1 MTAEQSTKHEDAPV
15 DAGYWLKIKKT
26 GRHYARASLH
36 ALRGLIWDVRPL
48 LADRPVFV
56 VGCSRGGTTLVYRT
70 FSECRGLGSLHRET
84 HDYWSRLHPIEAR
97 AWRSHDLTAT
107 DASEGDRAAVS
118 RFFYAGTGRRRFVD
132 KNNQNGLAVTYL
144 HALFPDA
151 HFVYIK
157 RSPGDN
163 INSLIEGWKRPEGF
177 GTWSGEL
184 PRPVAID
191 DGRFRRWC
199 FFLPE
204 GWESF
209 LEASIESVCAFQY
222 RAMNETILNA
232 RQQVPKD
239 QWTEMGYED
248 ILIDPVGEFRTAFEA
263 VGLEFDEHLRAHC
276 AEVLAKPYNAF
287 SEIRKD
293 KWRDSPYAARIERV
307 LPAVE
312 AISRRMGY

>member
-1 MTAEQSTKHEDAPV
+1 MTSDRNTERQDAAP
-15 DAGYWLKIKKT
+15 DTGFWLKVEKT
-26 GRHYARASLH
+26 GGHYARVGLR
-36 ALRGLIWDVRPL
+36 ALRSLIWEVRSQV
-48 LADRPVFV
+48 ADRPVFV

-70 FSECRGLGSLHRET
+70 FSECRALGSLQRET

-97 AWRSHDLTAT
+97 AWRSHNLTT
-107 DASEGDRAAVS
+107 TEASESDRAAVS
-118 RFFYAGTGRRRFVD
+118 RFFYVGTGRRRFVD
-132 KNNQNGLAVTYL
+132 KNNQNGLAVPYL

-177 GTWSGEL
+177 GTWSEKL

-191 DGRFRRWC
+191 GGRFQRWC

-209 LEASIESVCAFQY
+209 LEAPIESVCAFQY
-222 RAMNETILNA
+222 GAMNAAILNA
-232 RQQVPKD
+232 RKQIPKE
-239 QWTEMGYED
+239 QWIEMCYED
-248 ILIDPVGEFRTAFEA
+248 ILIDPVGVFRTAFEA

-276 AEVLAKPYNAF
+276 SQVLAKPYNAF
-287 SEIRKD
+287 SEIRRD
-293 KWRDSPYAARIERV
+293 KWRDSRYAAKIERV
-307 LPAVE
+307 LPQVAAV
-312 AISRRMGY
+312 SKRMGY